1 MEYVEIAFAA
11 FGLISLIVRATPTP
25 KDDEILN
32 PILKVLNIIFNSTRT
47 INNK

>member
-1 MEYVEIAFAA
+1 MEYVEITLAV

-32 PILKVLNIIFNSTRT
+32 PILKVLNIIFNSTRVK
-47 INNK
+47 NKD

>member
-1 MEYVEIAFAA
+1 MEYVEITLAV

-32 PILKVLNIIFNSTRT
+32 PILKALNMIFNSTRT
-47 INNK
+47 KK